1 LPAAKPIS
9 KDMCLTAMD
18 KTKSVKAAARYLNCS
33 YHHLKRYMKLY
44 VDEES
49 GKTLFDKHKNQQGKG
64 IPKFLRASG
73 KEPSLIDIIEG
84 KINPASFSPEKLKY
98 RLTVEGHLEECCGNC
113 GFTEHRVTDHK
124 VPLILHFKDKNKL
137 NYNLSNIEFLCYNCY
152 FLFIG
157 EVFSERDIKK
167 LEDNKSVTKTTDAVD
182 MQLDDYHLKRL
193 RELGLDGENPTDDD
207 DPYNLVSYR

>member
-1 LPAAKPIS
+1 MPAAKPIS

-64 IPKFLRASG
+64 IPKFLKASG

-98 RLTVEGHLEECCGNC
+98 RLTTEGYLEECCGNC

-182 MQLDDYHLKRL
+182 MQLDDYHLQRL
-193 RELGLDGENPTDDD
+193 RDLGLDGENPVDDD
-207 DPYNLVSYR
+207 DPYNLVSYK

>member
-1 LPAAKPIS
+1 MPAAKPIS

-44 VDEES
+44 VDEET

-73 KEPSLIDIIEG
+73 KEPALLDIIEG
-84 KINPASFSPEKLKY
+84 KIDASSFSADKLKY
-98 RLTVEGHLEECCGNC
+98 RLTTEGYLEECCNKC
-113 GFTEHRVTDHK
+113 GFSENRVIDHK
-124 VPLILHFKDKNKL
+124 IPLILNFKDQNL
-137 NYNLSNIEFLCYNCY
+137 TNYNLDNIEFLCYNCH
-152 FLFIG
+152 FLYVG
-157 EVFSERDIKK
+157 DVYSKKDIIK
-167 LEDNKSVTKTTDAVD
+167 LEENKSVTKTTDAVD
-182 MQLDDYHLKRL
+182 MQLDDYHLQRL
-193 RELGLDGENPTDDD
+193 KELGLDGENPIDDD

>member
-1 LPAAKPIS
+1 
-9 KDMCLTAMD
+9 MD

-44 VDEES
+44 VDEET

-73 KEPSLIDIIEG
+73 KEPALRDIIEG
-84 KINPASFSPEKLKY
+84 KINPASFSPDKLKY
-98 RLTVEGHLEECCGNC
+98 RLTTEGYLEECCGNC
-113 GFTEHRVTDHK
+113 GFIEHRVTDHK

-137 NYNLSNIEFLCYNCY
+137 NYNLTNIEFLCYNCY

-182 MQLDDYHLKRL
+182 MQLDDYHLQRL
-193 RELGLDGENPTDDD
+193 KELGLDGENPIDDD